1 MYIEEQIAQMQRQ
14 MNDMEKEIKRLRGR
28 NTGEILTPEEF
39 AEKFKLNK
47 NTVYCWVR
55 EGKIKALPNL
65 CVALCKRPQNQSF
78 SFKNHTRSPFGPQL
92 RVSPYVPFCT
102 SWKSETFTGL

>member
-65 CVALCKRPQNQSF
+65 GTAIRIP
-78 SFKNHTRSPFGPQL
+78 
-92 RVSPYVPFCT
+92 VSQFFDMGEVDIKE
-102 SWKSETFTGL
+102 SKSDELKADFLKAVRQRRRLEDKL